1 MIEEEEEVA
10 SEATTT
16 IEETITGTTA
26 TVKNLILEDG
36 DNNKFLS
43 MASLATRVQPVAVD
57 INLSTLATEVCV
69 EVLVAKGKISNVL
82 KLPTLLLQ
90 ILSKETQD
98 RIKVV
103 SKKEMANN
111 NKLTN
116 KSIYHLQVRCLLV
129 T

>member
-1 MIEEEEEVA
+1 MA

-43 MASLATRVQPVAVD
+43 MASPVKRVHKVEVD
-57 INLSTLATEVCV
+57 INLNTLATEVCV

>member
-26 TVKNLILEDG
+26 TVKNLMLDG

-43 MASLATRVQPVAVD
+43 MASPVKRVHKVEVD
-57 INLSTLATEVCV
+57 INLNTLATEVCV

-116 KSIYHLQVRCLLV
+116 QSIYHLQVRCLLV